1 MKTKLSVSIMC
12 ANLIN
17 LEHDIRIYEKT
28 GVDYIHLDVMDS
40 TFVKNLTFGPDS
52 SNAIKRATNIPMDI
66 HLLVEHPSSIIRS
79 FQISKGDIITVHAE
93 CKDSIMENMSFA
105 RQQEARFGIALNPDT
120 TVEEISKYLPYVDV
134 ILLMLVVP
142 GFAGGKM
149 IDGIMEKV
157 SATRSYL
164 DSHGFEH
171 IEISVDGNINIERA
185 KILKEKGASILVGGT
200 AGIHIKGKDISKTIP
215 EFKDAIK

>member
-1 MKTKLSVSIMC
+1 MC
-12 ANLIN
+12 ANLTN
-17 LEHDIRIYEKT
+17 LEHDIRIYEDT

-66 HLLVEHPSSIIRS
+66 HFLVEHPSSIIRS

-93 CKDSIMENMSFA
+93 CKDSIMENISFA
-105 RQQEARFGIALNPDT
+105 RMQGARFGLALNPDT
-120 TVEEISKYLPYVDV
+120 TVEEVSKYLPYIDV

-164 DSHGFEH
+164 DSNGFEN

-185 KILKEKGASILVGGT
+185 KILKDKGASILVGGT
-200 AGIHIKGKDISKTIP
+200 AGIHIKGKDIRNTIP
-215 EFKDAIK
+215 QFKEAIK

>member
-52 SNAIKRATNIPMDI
+52 SNAIKRATKIPMDI

-157 SATRSYL
+157 SSTRSYL